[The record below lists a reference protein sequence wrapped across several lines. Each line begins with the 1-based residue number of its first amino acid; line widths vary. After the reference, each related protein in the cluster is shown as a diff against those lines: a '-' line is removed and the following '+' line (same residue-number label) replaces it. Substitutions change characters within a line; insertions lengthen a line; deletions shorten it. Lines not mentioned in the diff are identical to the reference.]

1 MQINGFEVDKFN
13 QYGYSEN
20 AKVGICPLCSADRKK
35 STEKCAS
42 LFWDTG
48 IGHCNHCGQ
57 RFQLHTFA
65 KKSEQVK
72 IYKRPAP
79 INITDLPDKTVNW
92 FKSQRGI
99 SQATLK
105 LMQITAGVEWMP
117 SKDPEKV
124 APGERMTIQF
134 NYFVNSELVN
144 VKYRDA
150 YKNFKMVSDA
160 EKVFYNLDNI
170 KLLKSCII
178 VEGEIDAL
186 SFIEAEIYSVVSTP
200 NGSPLPPTLP
210 NGEIDITRSNVNL
223 DYLDNYIE
231 YFDNKEIVYL
241 ALDNDAP
248 GRNVQNEFIRRLG
261 SGKCRIVDFKDC
273 KDANEYLV
281 KYGPESLRQTI
292 TDAKELPIEGIATI
306 RDNLKSFKDYLVNGF
321 QSGYTIGIKSFDA
334 IFSTYTKQYIIVT
347 GKPGDGK
354 SDFVDEMVMGYAN
367 QYGWRTAFASR
378 ENKPTEVH
386 WGKLMSK
393 LAGHWVSGNDYMKAE
408 WFPTACE
415 WIDEHFK
422 FMDFT
427 DNYTLEGVLD
437 KADELVRRFGI
448 KCLVIDPYNKTPLTD
463 RTGKDVNQI
472 TSEYLNK
479 LETWCI
485 KNDALAI
492 LVAHPNKPN
501 ADEKSSYRPDLYSVK
516 GGGEFYDMAHHG
528 IGIYRDYSL
537 EITEVKVLKC
547 KFHHLGQNN
556 ASTYLKWDSRS
567 GRYVDHVNTT
577 NKNELGGTID
587 RNDNILTGTDT
598 KIYTQNTVAGYEL
611 PPLKPNKDL
620 EITNEIPF

>member
-1 MQINGFEVDKFN
+1 MQINGFEIDKFN
-13 QYGYSEN
+13 QYGYPEN
-20 AKVGICPLCSADRKK
+20 AKTGICPLCSADRKK

-124 APGERMTIQF
+124 TPGERMTIQF

-200 NGSPLPPTLP
+200 NGSPMPPLLPS
-210 NGEIDITRSNVNL
+210 GEIDITRSNVNL

-231 YFDNKEIVYL
+231 YFDNKEIIYL
-241 ALDNDAP
+241 ALDNDLP
-248 GRNVQNEFIRRLG
+248 GRNVQREFIRRLG
-261 SGKCRIVDFKDC
+261 SGRCRIVDFKDC

-281 KYGPESLRQTI
+281 KYGPDALKQTI
-292 TDAKELPIEGIATI
+292 TDAKELPIEGIVTV
-306 RDNLKSFKDYLVNGF
+306 RDNMKSFEDYLINGF
-321 QSGYTIGIKSFDA
+321 QKGFTTGLNSLDN
-334 IFSTYTKQYIIVT
+334 IFSTYTRQYIVVT

-367 QYGWRTAFASR
+367 RYGWRTAFASR

-393 LAGHWVSGNDYMKAE
+393 LAGHWVSGSEYLNAD

-415 WIDEHFK
+415 WIDEQFK

-427 DNYTLEGVLD
+427 DNYTLEGVLE

-448 KCLVIDPYNKTPLTD
+448 KCLVIDPYNKTPLKD
-463 RTGKDVNQI
+463 RTGKDINQI
-472 TSEYLNK
+472 TSEYLIK
-479 LETWCI
+479 LENWCI
-485 KNDALAI
+485 KNDTLAI

-501 ADEKSSYRPDLYSVK
+501 ADERKAYKPDLYSVK
-516 GGGEFYDMAHHG
+516 GGGEFFDMAHHG
-528 IGIYRDYSL
+528 LGIYRDYSQ

-556 ASTYLKWDSRS
+556 ASVWLKWDKRS
-567 GRYVDHVNTT
+567 GRYLDHENGQ
-577 NKNELGGTID
+577 NLNELGNTIA
-587 RNDNILTGTDT
+587 RNENILTGTDT
-598 KIYTQNTVAGYEL
+598 KTYSQTAVAGYEL
-611 PPLKPNKDL
+611 PPLKPNKEF
-620 EITNEIPF
+620 EIDNEIPF